1 MKVIF
6 VGKLNWLSRYA
17 DSIINHIRYAIF
29 HFQWSI
35 ATTTFLIRTLK
46 VMNLLKEHHCHIQ
59 EKVQIVSALDYIIT
73 GSNFRIVQIWHRHS
87 VFDKRCPTAKERA
100 RLSLELDTHE
110 CPDIARHVPSI
121 MCRDKQL
128 WWRTN

>member
-35 ATTTFLIRTLK
+35 ATTTFLSTTLK
-46 VMNLLKEHHCHIQ
+46 VMSLLKEQHCHIQ
-59 EKVQIVSALDYIIT
+59 EKVQIVSDYIIN
-73 GSNFRIVQIWHRHS
+73 GSNFPIVQICHRHS
-87 VFDKRCPTAKERA
+87 VFDKRCQTAKGRA
-100 RLSLELDTHE
+100 RLSLEYSR
-110 CPDIARHVPSI
+110 A
-121 MCRDKQL
+121 
-128 WWRTN
+128 